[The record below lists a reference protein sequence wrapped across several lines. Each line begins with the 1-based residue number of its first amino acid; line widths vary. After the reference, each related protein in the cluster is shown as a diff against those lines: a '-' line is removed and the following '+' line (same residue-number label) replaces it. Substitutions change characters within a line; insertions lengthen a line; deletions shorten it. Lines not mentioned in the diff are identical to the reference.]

1 MTQKWVTAPPLFL
14 PDSWGRTNL
23 LLVCIC
29 SKLLSPAQLSCAGV
43 RTRSA
48 RSLPLG
54 RRKQVSRCTVRLHT
68 ETRGLGNLCRHLRGK
83 QRNGG
88 VFFFLLEWHAV
99 QVNYLE
105 RYCSHQT
112 PKIPI
117 TKLRLTFQ
125 RVISKNLDKI
135 RQYDSNN
142 RRKVSASQ
150 LSHTNCFH
158 CQNQVF

>member
-1 MTQKWVTAPPLFL
+1 M
-14 PDSWGRTNL
+14 SGRT
-23 LLVCIC
+23 
-29 SKLLSPAQLSCAGV
+29 V
-43 RTRSA
+43 RPHS
-48 RSLPLG
+48 
-54 RRKQVSRCTVRLHT
+54 
-68 ETRGLGNLCRHLRGK
+68 ETLELGNPCRDLRGK
-83 QRNGG
+83 QRTGG
-88 VFFFLLEWHAV
+88 VIFFFLV

-105 RYCSHQT
+105 LGCCYQT
-112 PKIPI
+112 PQIPI

-135 RQYDSNN
+135 RYYDSNN